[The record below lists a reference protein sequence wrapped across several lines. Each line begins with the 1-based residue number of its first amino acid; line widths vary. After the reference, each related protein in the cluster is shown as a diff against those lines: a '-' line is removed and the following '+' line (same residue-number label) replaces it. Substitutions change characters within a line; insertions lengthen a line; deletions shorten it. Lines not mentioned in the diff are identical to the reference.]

1 MHKVL
6 SNKAAIFLLVFP
18 GMVLF
23 LFAIFVP
30 ILLSVCYGMTDY
42 SGIGSANFIGL
53 KNFIKIFTND
63 PVFWVALRN
72 AILLGLGFVFLQHP
86 FCVLFAIMLDRVGG
100 MAEKV
105 LRVIF
110 FIPCVISI
118 VITSKMWV
126 VILEPEFGLLNKVL
140 HTLGLGFMEQQWLGN
155 PNTALLSILFILIWQ
170 GFGWGLLIYYA
181 GLKGIAEELYEAARI
196 DGAMGLRLYTS
207 ITLPLLSPVIKV
219 NVTLA
224 IISALKQ
231 METIFLTTNGGP
243 GQSTQFLANYLYIK
257 AFSNYEYGYAN
268 AISVLFVIICLVATV
283 LSNKLI
289 SNKASEI

>member
-18 GMVLF
+18 GMLLF

-30 ILLSVCYGMTDY
+30 IVLSMYYGMTDY
-42 SGIGSANFIGL
+42 SGIGAAKFIGL
-53 KNFIKIFTND
+53 QNFTNIISRD
-63 PVFWVALRN
+63 ETFWISLRN
-72 AILLGLGFVFLQHP
+72 ASLLALGLVFIQHP
-86 FCVLFAIMLDRVGG
+86 LCITFAIMLDRVGG
-100 MAEKV
+100 MMEKF

-118 VITSKMWV
+118 VVTSKMWV
-126 VILEPEFGLLNKVL
+126 VIFDPEFGLLNKIL
-140 HTLGLGFMEQQWLGN
+140 GAIGLGFLKQQWLGN
-155 PNTALLSILFILIWQ
+155 PKTALLSILFILIWQ

-181 GLKGIAEELYEAARI
+181 GLKGIAEELYEAAKI
-196 DGAMGLRLYTS
+196 DGARGLRLYS
-207 ITLPLLSPVIKV
+207 NITLPLLSPVIKV

-231 METIFLTTNGGP
+231 MEAIFLTTNGGP

-257 AFSNYEYGYAN
+257 AFNNYQYGYAN
-268 AISVLFVIICLVATV
+268 AISVLFVIICLAATV

-289 SNKASEI
+289 KNKASEI